1 MANDLVIRLDIEDA
15 LVLKDTSID
24 TKKFFAKGLHW
35 KLRAKTE
42 NSDRTGN
49 EEKLSVYLFCNWES
63 ENPDWICDWTTEFV
77 LINSD
82 NTKHVTNTLEYQ
94 CKFDD
99 SHRGFFGILKWSS
112 VIDEKEGFLVNGGL
126 KVEARIRANKV
137 AGMRISNR
145 MDFSTPIDN
154 ISNIV
159 LLVEGRRL
167 HVSKQILS
175 MCSPVFYSLFF
186 GGFNETSK
194 EEVEIKEVDYDQ
206 FLDFLNVL
214 HPTTFTEILKRTVPY
229 ILALADRF
237 QVDTVLEKA
246 ESYLIASKEFETA
259 EKLAFADKFRLNI
272 LLARFFHALSEHVF
286 LCGCSS
292 QARGTLTTKQF
303 KSFSSDTKAA
313 ICERLMELANKKASA
328 ES

>member
-137 AGMRISNR
+137 AGMRFEKNFESHG
-145 MDFSTPIDN
+145 
-154 ISNIV
+154 
-159 LLVEGRRL
+159 LLNAYRQYQQYRT
-167 HVSKQILS
+167 ILS

-272 LLARFFHALSEHVF
+272 LLAHALSEHVF